1 MTVAAVASEAAAAAA
16 AKPKVADELRVGVK
30 FTGPNEE
37 QRYEVI
43 NLYKKFVNEN
53 NREHLVYLGT
63 CWHLIEI
70 RASLLPF

>member
-1 MTVAAVASEAAAAAA
+1 MTVAAVASEATAAAAN
-16 AKPKVADELRVGVK
+16 PKVADELRVGVK

-53 NREHLVYLGT
+53 NREHSVYLGT